1 MSLRKRKPSSSVI
14 TSEPRKYTKSG
25 KHSRIGSTTS
35 SNRETTT
42 ETTTTAVTTIAKKTT
57 SHHHAQ
63 LPSDYATTFIS
74 SSQLS
79 NKEPPSEKIFKIRR
93 KRCAQLG
100 QQLPTRKNG
109 NSSLLFTK
117 MCFKLPTKKDANASP
132 ATTETT
138 NNEND
143 QNNMDDEDEDEN
155 NNDKNS
161 KNKNINRVSSKT
173 TAHMAMDASDG
184 ASNDHISDRTND
196 EDCLILDESS
206 RGL

>member
-1 MSLRKRKPSSSVI
+1 MNLRKRKPSSSVI
-14 TSEPRKYTKSG
+14 TSEPRKTSTNEEKSG
-25 KHSRIGSTTS
+25 KHSRIGSTS

-42 ETTTTAVTTIAKKTT
+42 TETTTTTTKTT
-57 SHHHAQ
+57 SHAK

-79 NKEPPSEKIFKIRR
+79 NKEPQSEKIFKIRR
-93 KRCAQLG
+93 KRCAQTG
-100 QQLPTRKNG
+100 QQLTTRKNGG

-117 MCFKLPTKKDANASP
+117 LCFKLPKKRADANATS
-132 ATTETT
+132 AKTST
-138 NNEND
+138 NNDND
-143 QNNMDDEDEDEN
+143 QNKMNEADEDEN

-161 KNKNINRVSSKT
+161 KNKNINPVSSKT
-173 TAHMAMDASDG
+173 TVNMAMDASDG

-206 RGL
+206 RGF